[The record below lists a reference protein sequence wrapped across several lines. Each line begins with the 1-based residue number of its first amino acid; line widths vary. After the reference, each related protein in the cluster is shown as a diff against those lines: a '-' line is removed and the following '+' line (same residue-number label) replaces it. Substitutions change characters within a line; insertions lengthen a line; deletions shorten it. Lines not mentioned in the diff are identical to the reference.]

1 MKQCSTCRE
10 VKALDQFNA
19 KKRNKDGLE
28 RYCRTCHKIK
38 NRKHYLNNRDTYI
51 KSANKWRNTMR
62 AWWLEYKQ
70 TLKCEICAESRHWVL
85 DFHHKDPREKDF
97 AVSKMIVNSMS
108 KELILIE
115 ISKCIVVCRN
125 CHADIHYKKYIPLV

>member
-1 MKQCSTCRE
+1 MKQCPTCRE

-70 TLKCEICAESRHWVL
+70 TLKCEICAESSH
-85 DFHHKDPREKDF
+85 
-97 AVSKMIVNSMS
+97 
-108 KELILIE
+108 
-115 ISKCIVVCRN
+115 
-125 CHADIHYKKYIPLV
+125 